1 MKANLES
8 CIADLLFKFMV
19 ERFAVVGFGNY
30 SSTAMSRGGLHY
42 CVVMMKSKRRSR
54 GAGGKQ
60 KNLLN

>member
-30 SSTAMSRGGLHY
+30 SSTAMSRGGLH